1 MLIMNPTQWI
11 GIVSFILAG
20 LSGWIAGKH
29 SENRMWQW
37 SSAAYGVLAVEV
49 AMGFRHQL
57 QGVLRSITME
67 QGFYDIRRS
76 YQPILI
82 IVMLLANVLI
92 FYWLLRIQ
100 WRTNPIFGVY
110 VSLLFISALF
120 LMEIVS
126 LHAVDA
132 VLYRRVGSILLIG
145 WLWALAVVPHVT
157 CAGWQIASARLTRR
171 RG

>member
-1 MLIMNPTQWI
+1 
-11 GIVSFILAG
+11 
-20 LSGWIAGKH
+20 
-29 SENRMWQW
+29 MWQW
-37 SSAAYGVLAVEV
+37 SVAIYGVLVMELLI
-49 AMGFRHQL
+49 GFRHQIV
-57 QGVLRSITME
+57 GAVRSITME

-82 IVMLLANVLI
+82 IAMLLANVLI

-110 VSLLFISALF
+110 VSLMLISALF

-145 WLWALAVVPHVT
+145 WLWALAVVPHVV